1 MKIRLVHPAIGEF
14 SFPVTPGRPVIV
26 GRAGPDVDVEL
37 NWDVR
42 VSRRHARLWVDG
54 SGDVFLEDLGS
65 RNGTWCGNTQLHGI
79 VRLDPMVGA
88 LIGETVLTVPEAH
101 GLELF
106 LEEDTYSG
114 LEPFPAPDRDGAYL
128 STMDLRLQSGD
139 LATPSPRPPRIDTP
153 LVQVTRPVTPG
164 AALSALTAPAG
175 IGAVTPPPY
184 SGPLVIVSSPEPST
198 PPVQVTTHVGPTP
211 YSAPPPGTPVSTP
224 GFSPLPAAPRGV
236 LAEPLTEDALLA
248 TPSSSPAPSKATNS
262 PAPRPISDP
271 APGARAATPRL
282 PQGRFLGPD
291 HVEVSLSGPVE
302 LMSLWR
308 EHLSRG
314 GLFVATGEMRALYHR
329 LDVTLSTPGG
339 SLTLGATVVHASD
352 PARARELGVPPGL
365 GLQLSEL
372 SAANKAAIQAYAE
385 GMSPTLTV
393 RTAPPRAVSTVDVD
407 AAFAQ
412 AKRLLDRL
420 EKNDVYGALEVLPEA
435 TDSIVQEKIAG
446 IAATL
451 GAAAKG
457 APAHKSARLEAALL
471 ALGRL
476 SHALGDTLRRLEH
489 DLMRGHIRADARLAA
504 AKSGTGPSISELRR
518 IWQQVAPD
526 KVDRAAFLTRKAFT
540 AKQRGD
546 LDEAIRAANDALVE
560 NPFFDELRPTLSSW
574 ERQKTERKDFGP
586 GFASPV
592 RVRR

>member
-1 MKIRLVHPAIGEF
+1 MTDQQYIK
-14 SFPVTPGRPVIV
+14 S
-26 GRAGPDVDVEL
+26 
-37 NWDVR
+37 
-42 VSRRHARLWVDG
+42 
-54 SGDVFLEDLGS
+54 
-65 RNGTWCGNTQLHGI
+65 
-79 VRLDPMVGA
+79 
-88 LIGETVLTVPEAH
+88 EA
-101 GLELF
+101 
-106 LEEDTYSG
+106 
-114 LEPFPAPDRDGAYL
+114 
-128 STMDLRLQSGD
+128 
-139 LATPSPRPPRIDTP
+139 
-153 LVQVTRPVTPG
+153 
-164 AALSALTAPAG
+164 
-175 IGAVTPPPY
+175 
-184 SGPLVIVSSPEPST
+184 
-198 PPVQVTTHVGPTP
+198 
-211 YSAPPPGTPVSTP
+211 
-224 GFSPLPAAPRGV
+224 
-236 LAEPLTEDALLA
+236 
-248 TPSSSPAPSKATNS
+248 
-262 PAPRPISDP
+262 
-271 APGARAATPRL
+271 
-282 PQGRFLGPD
+282 
-291 HVEVSLSGPVE
+291 
-302 LMSLWR
+302 
-308 EHLSRG
+308 
-314 GLFVATGEMRALYHR
+314 EMRALYHR

-560 NPFFDELRPTLSSW
+560 NPFFDEFRPTLSSW